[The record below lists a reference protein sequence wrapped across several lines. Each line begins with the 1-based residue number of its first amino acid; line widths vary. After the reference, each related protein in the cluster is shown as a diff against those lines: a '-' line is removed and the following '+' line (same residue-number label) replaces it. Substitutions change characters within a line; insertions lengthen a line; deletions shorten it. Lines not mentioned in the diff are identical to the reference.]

1 MSACTEPAADAAPD
15 PADARSDAEELDAA
29 SVPSLAEA
37 RSLLRAQLHPAAG
50 YGLEVVGVDSLAS
63 DQRVWWTALVR
74 ITRPDGGRT
83 YAAWIPS
90 DKPGEHPLVV
100 STNPYDGT
108 PWSGE
113 ALDARWASYR
123 PLPSGLYLDV
133 DGPGFDGS
141 SAISYQPKSGQQII
155 SESLVHL
162 WNDFHVLVVFG
173 RFYAG
178 GSVRDDVAD
187 MAAGMWLAAELPG
200 VDRTR
205 IGTWGGSWGGF
216 EALFAAQQADPRAR
230 PRVVSALY
238 PPSDLADC
246 VDNAR
251 SRSGAAAAA
260 LLPHVRR
267 IYAGT
272 GGPPEQPGADYR
284 GLRVGD
290 LCASLPAT
298 LTLHDELD
306 NLVPV
311 RESQA
316 LAATCGAEALYWPR
330 AGAVDPSVPAHGPLL
345 TEPGFPSVMTYSL
358 TYLHLRLLPP
368 AQGALVELYS
378 RAALRSHL
386 QLIHDAQA
394 AGRDIGYV
402 IPRLVELADPRV
414 YLLEVT
420 SCGGAAGCQLERGGD
435 VVAAL
440 LDELWN

>member
-1 MSACTEPAADAAPD
+1 M
-15 PADARSDAEELDAA
+15 
-29 SVPSLAEA
+29 AEA
-37 RSLLRAQLHPAAG
+37 QALLGGQVRAAAG
-50 YGLEVVGVDSLAS
+50 YRLEVVGVEVFATDDRA
-63 DQRVWWTALVR
+63 WWTALVR

-90 DKPGEHPLVV
+90 DKPGVHPLVV

-113 ALDARWASYR
+113 PLDARWATYQ

-133 DGPGFDGS
+133 DGPGFDGT
-141 SAISYQPKSGQQII
+141 SAISYVPKSGSQII

-187 MAAGMWLAAELPG
+187 MAAGMWLAAELPD
-200 VDRTR
+200 VDRER

-246 VDNAR
+246 LDNALTR
-251 SRSGAAAAA
+251 TDAAFTA
-260 LLPHVRR
+260 LQPHVRR
-267 IYAGT
+267 ILAGAGGAPGQPGSDYAG
-272 GGPPEQPGADYR
+272 
-284 GLRVGD
+284 LLVGD
-290 LCASLPAT
+290 LCAALPAET

-311 RESQA
+311 RESRA
-316 LAATCGAEALYWPR
+316 LVATCGAEALYWPR
-330 AGAVDPSVPAHGPLL
+330 SASVDPSVPDHGPLL
-345 TEPGFPSVMTYSL
+345 VEPGFASVMTYSL
-358 TYLHLRLLPP
+358 TYLHLRLMPP
-368 AQGALVELYS
+368 EQVALVEIYS
-378 RAALRSHL
+378 RDALKTHL
-386 QLIHDAQA
+386 RLVHAAQA
-394 AGRDIGYV
+394 AGRDIAYAV
-402 IPRLVELADPRV
+402 PRVVDLADPRV
-414 YLLEVT
+414 YLLDAE
-420 SCGGAAGCQLERGGD
+420 SCAGASGCVIERGGD
-435 VVAAL
+435 VVAQLIAEIW
-440 LDELWN
+440 DQP